1 MNDLSEIILKSG
13 LNSLIYE
20 NDEAF
25 KKSLINSLSFKLNE
39 ALKEVNKTTSS
50 KILFTEEITEL
61 NEDVKRLVEF
71 FNNYDPKTNSYLTLK
86 NNININIQEHEV
98 NKLKTLFNGLSAK
111 NRKLMAKELL
121 ENTAKFKNTLNFY
134 ENAKGIIK

>member
-25 KKSLINSLSFKLNE
+25 KKSLVNSLSFKLNE

>member
-50 KILFTEEITEL
+50 KILFTEETTEL

-134 ENAKGIIK
+134 ENARRIIQ

>member
-98 NKLKTLFNGLSAK
+98 NKLKTMFNGLSAK